1 MRTHKNITVNE
12 AAQLTGK
19 SNSTIKSICNG
30 NRSNTIGI
38 FNHRKI
44 AGVWFLSIK
53 I

>member
-30 NRSNTIGI
+30 NRSNTVGI
-38 FNHRKI
+38 FNARKI

>member
-1 MRTHKNITVNE
+1 MKIHKNITITE

-19 SNSTIKSICNG
+19 SISTIKSICNG
-30 NRSNTIGI
+30 NRSNTVGI
-38 FNHRKI
+38 FNQRKI

>member
-1 MRTHKNITVNE
+1 M
-12 AAQLTGK
+12 AAELTGK

-38 FNHRKI
+38 FNAHKI